1 MTRLLL
7 LLTLAAGAVFGPRQH
22 GTQSLAVALV
32 HGVEHLARDRLGQV
46 TDKVREVIDL
56 ETLGRRHQFAGLHGV
71 DELLAHFFMEL
82 DEHIALEVPLDHL
95 PDEFALSWRDGLE
108 QQGDL
113 GGVQRRHHALRRAQR
128 TGVEGL
134 AQRAEPH
141 LLVCELGHV
150 RPGISR
156 E

>member
-1 MTRLLL
+1 M
-7 LLTLAAGAVFGPRQH
+7 
-22 GTQSLAVALV
+22 
-32 HGVEHLARDRLGQV
+32 EHLASDRLGQV
-46 TDKVREVIDL
+46 TDEVGEVIDL

-71 DELLAHFFMEL
+71 DELQAHFLVEL

-95 PDEFALSWRDGLE
+95 PDEFALSWRHGLE

-113 GGVQRRHHALRRAQR
+113 GGVQRRHHALGRAQR
-128 TGVEGL
+128 AGVEGL

-141 LLVCELGHV
+141 LLACGFGHV
-150 RPGISR
+150 RPGRSR

>member
-1 MTRLLL
+1 M
-7 LLTLAAGAVFGPRQH
+7 
-22 GTQSLAVALV
+22 
-32 HGVEHLARDRLGQV
+32 EHLARDRLGQI
-46 TDKVREVIDL
+46 TDEIGEVIDF

-71 DELLAHFFMEL
+71 DELLAHFLVEL

-95 PDEFALSWRDGLE
+95 PDEFALSWRNGLE
-108 QQGDL
+108 QRGDL
-113 GGVQRRHHALRRAQR
+113 GGVQRRHHALGRAQR

-141 LLVCELGHV
+141 LLACEFGHV
-150 RPGISR
+150 RPGRSR